1 VLAFKQVMA
10 GAADAATQ
18 TKSIGSGRYTYW
30 LDSTAQ
36 QVINYTAVSGAAA
49 AEDCL
54 DTCTIDLG
62 CYAVRIQ
69 LSSNGSFEGC
79 GVIKPELPTN
89 QWSSSR
95 RTLTRAVPE
104 RSNFTTATST
114 YCSTSGQCWYWPSN
128 IKRLQ

>member
-1 VLAFKQVMA
+1 MVHAQPCFNNRQYVLAFKQVPA
-10 GAADAATQ
+10 GAADAVSQ
-18 TKSIGSGRYTYW
+18 PKSIGSGRYTYW

-36 QVINYTAVSGAAA
+36 QVMNYTAVTAAAA

-69 LSSNGSFEGC
+69 LSSNGLFEGC
-79 GVIKPELPTN
+79 GVIGPVLPAGV
-89 QWSSSR
+89 WSSSR

-104 RSNFTTATST
+104 RSNFATATGAAGST
-114 YCSTSGQCWYWPSN
+114 G
-128 IKRLQ
+128 

>member
-1 VLAFKQVMA
+1 MLAFKQVMA
-10 GAADAATQ
+10 GAADAAATQ
-18 TKSIGSGRYTYW
+18 PKSIGSGRYTYW
-30 LDSTAQ
+30 LDSTAR
-36 QVINYTAVSGAAA
+36 QVMNYTAVTVADA

-69 LSSNGSFEGC
+69 LSSSGSFEEC
-79 GVIKPELPTN
+79 GVIGPVLPTN

-104 RSNFTTATST
+104 RNGFATATSAN
-114 YCSTSGQCWYWPSN
+114 G
-128 IKRLQ
+128 IG